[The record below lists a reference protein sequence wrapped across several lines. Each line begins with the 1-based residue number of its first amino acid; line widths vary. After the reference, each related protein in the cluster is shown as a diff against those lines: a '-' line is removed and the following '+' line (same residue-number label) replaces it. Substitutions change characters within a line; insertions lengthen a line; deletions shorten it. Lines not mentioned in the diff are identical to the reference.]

1 MSVIDEFLANNEAYA
16 GKFTKGSLPM
26 PPAKQIAAVV
36 CMDARLETG
45 VLLGLAEGA
54 LTRTK
59 DWRTSS
65 SRSVKASIAKG
76 GFIPVSICPRSVKSK
91 WSTYR

>member
-1 MSVIDEFLANNEAYA
+1 MSVIDEFLANNETYA

-45 VLLGLAEGA
+45 HARPLSHA
-54 LTRTK
+54 LTK
-59 DWRTSS
+59 L
-65 SRSVKASIAKG
+65 ASEGTDDNVSACFHARHVEKRR
-76 GFIPVSICPRSVKSK
+76 PVARQ
-91 WSTYR
+91 

>member
-16 GKFTKGSLPM
+16 DQFDKGSLPM

-45 VLLGLAEGA
+45 ALLGLAEGDA
-54 LTRTK
+54 HVIRK
-59 DWRTSS
+59 RWRG
-65 SRSVKASIAKG
+65 RDG
-76 GFIPVSICPRSVKSK
+76 
-91 WSTYR
+91 